1 VSEPAQ
7 PERNPKMNRFDPL
20 GTDQALAC
28 LQMASQILHNRAANE
43 RGSKKRKLKNMETAV
58 DGAIGSIS
66 RQGLTVDEYQAAVA
80 TMRSEAYGASRP
92 RPPMWY

>member
-1 VSEPAQ
+1 
-7 PERNPKMNRFDPL
+7 MNRFDPH

-28 LQMASQILHNRAANE
+28 LQTASQILHNRAANE

-58 DGAIGSIS
+58 DNAIGAIS
-66 RQGLTVDEYQAAVA
+66 RRGLTVDEYQAAVA

-92 RPPMWY
+92 R